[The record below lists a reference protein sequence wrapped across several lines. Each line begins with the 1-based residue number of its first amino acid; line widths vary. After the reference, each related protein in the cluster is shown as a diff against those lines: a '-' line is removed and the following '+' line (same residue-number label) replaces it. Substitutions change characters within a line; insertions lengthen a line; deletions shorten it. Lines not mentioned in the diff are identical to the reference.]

1 MLSNSI
7 KPARARC
14 VKRTRRG
21 IGEIPGSR
29 DQVES
34 YDAAANA
41 ALGGIIARSRIY
53 SALRFQAPVPSLPEI
68 TAIAS
73 WIS

>member
-1 MLSNSI
+1 MLSKSI
-7 KPARARC
+7 KPAPARC

-21 IGEIPGSR
+21 IGEIRVPEIRVG
-29 DQVES
+29 S

-41 ALGGIIARSRIY
+41 ALGGAIARMRIY

-68 TAIAS
+68 IAIAS

>member
-1 MLSNSI
+1 MLSKSI

-21 IGEIPGSR
+21 IGKSR
-29 DQVES
+29 VPESRVGS
-34 YDAAANA
+34 YDAAASA
-41 ALGGIIARSRIY
+41 ASGGIIARMRIY
-53 SALRFQAPVPSLPEI
+53 SALRFQAPLPSLPEI
-68 TAIAS
+68 IAIAS

>member
-1 MLSNSI
+1 MLSKSI

-14 VKRTRRG
+14 VKRTRQA
-21 IGEIPGSR
+21 IGKSR
-29 DQVES
+29 VPES
-34 YDAAANA
+34 RVASCDAAASA
-41 ALGGIIARSRIY
+41 APGGIIARMRIY

-68 TAIAS
+68 IAIAS